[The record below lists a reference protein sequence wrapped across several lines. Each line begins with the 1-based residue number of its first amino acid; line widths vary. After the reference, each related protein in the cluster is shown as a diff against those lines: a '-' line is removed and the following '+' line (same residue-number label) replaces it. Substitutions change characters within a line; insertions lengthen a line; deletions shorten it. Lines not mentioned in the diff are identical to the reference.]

1 MTAAAPAD
9 LIRENAYLKSRIAQL
24 QSDMADATAEA
35 TRLRQEVE
43 RLHGRRTARPP
54 NPLGSGQ

>member
-1 MTAAAPAD
+1 MTEAAPED
-9 LIRENAYLKSRIAQL
+9 LVRENAYLKGRIAQL
-24 QSDMADATAEA
+24 QSDVADVTAEA
-35 TRLRQEVE
+35 TRLRQELE